1 MNNAIRDQFN
11 EYIMRSLELAE
22 LAKGLGDGP
31 FGAVILDERGNPIS
45 EASNSTTTD
54 NSIVNHAEI
63 NAIQLAEYRRG
74 KGKLKGC
81 TIVSSAEPCPMCMSA
96 ILWSGLSRLAYGA
109 SIASLEK
116 KGIGQIRIGC
126 RELANQAGSEI
137 QIYGPLMEQE
147 ALKVFGGD

>member
-1 MNNAIRDQFN
+1 MNKAIRDQFN
-11 EYIMRSLELAE
+11 EYLLRTLELAE

-81 TIVSSAEPCPMCMSA
+81 TIVSSAEPCPMCTSA
-96 ILWSGLSRLAYGA
+96 ILWSGLSRIVYGA
-109 SIASLEK
+109 SIQALEQ
-116 KGIGQIRIGC
+116 KGVGQIRIGC
-126 RELANQAGSEI
+126 RDIVNQSGM
-137 QIYGPLMEQE
+137 QVQVYGPLMEEE
-147 ALKVFGGD
+147 AMKVFGG